1 MDDLEKDRLELE
13 LIKVGA
19 ARAEME
25 FIIKQRES
33 EIRRVREAIRIQVAR
48 EDELRT
54 KIKEMEKN

>member
-33 EIRRVREAIRIQVAR
+33 EIRRVREAVKVQMSR
-48 EDELRT
+48 EEELRS
-54 KIKEMEKN
+54 KIKEMEK